1 MYYYYGL
8 FFTLL
13 TAGMRIS
20 GNLSQFTPPF
30 SSWSRRNHT
39 WVCHPPH
46 SWLPP
51 DVHWTSLTV
60 QCNYS
65 HEVPSHC
72 AEAVCPL
79 QGERKAPSGRRRGFS
94 KRAAYPRVIIPFK
107 GPFQGGIRNPTTHS
121 AAIWPAQPK
130 WKSWNNSGKGSQWT
144 SPNSWR
150 GYRCGLWWGEEM
162 EAQAKTGSWGS
173 LGCETDPP
181 RSRAQMSVNKGP
193 HNAGFIQAGFCETPG
208 YNLWVKAAGLAWDYS
223 SEQ

>member
-20 GNLSQFTPPF
+20 GTLSQFTPPF

-94 KRAAYPRVIIPFK
+94 KRAAYPRVIIPSSK
-107 GPFQGGIRNPTTHS
+107 VPS
-121 AAIWPAQPK
+121 K
-130 WKSWNNSGKGSQWT
+130 VGS
-144 SPNSWR
+144 
-150 GYRCGLWWGEEM
+150 
-162 EAQAKTGSWGS
+162 
-173 LGCETDPP
+173 
-181 RSRAQMSVNKGP
+181 
-193 HNAGFIQAGFCETPG
+193 ETPPHTQLQYG
-208 YNLWVKAAGLAWDYS
+208 QPSQNENHWPQTLASAKSPHQYWAKI
-223 SEQ
+223 QP